1 MKYNFETAPSRRNT
15 DSCKW
20 NVKDNELPLSI
31 ADMDFETAPEIKNA
45 ILMRAENGIYGYTEP
60 MDDWYQAYI
69 SFFKDRYD
77 VTLEKDW
84 MMFSTG
90 VVPTISSTVRKLTKE
105 GDNVVVLSPVYN
117 IFYNSIVNNNR
128 HVLEVELIHDGDDY
142 KIDFDA
148 LEKAFA
154 LDNTS
159 LIIFCNPANPVG
171 RIWNRDE
178 LARLGEL
185 ASRYSVVV
193 LSDEIHGFITRPG
206 TKYIPFFSVNETNKM
221 NSVNCISVTKPFSLA
236 GIQTSLCFVPNK
248 ELFKKVN
255 RQINTDE
262 VAEPNIFACPV
273 TVAALN
279 EGRDWLEQANK
290 VLFENEDYV
299 REYIRK
305 EIPLLSVTPSN
316 ATYLLW
322 IDVRNISSN
331 SKEFTDYLRETTGL
345 ILADGA
351 VYGKG
356 GNGFVR
362 MNVACPRTTLDDALA
377 RLKKGV
383 DSFLSSH
390 NKK

>member
-1 MKYNFETAPSRRNT
+1 MKYDFNTASSRRHT
-15 DSCKW
+15 DSVKW
-20 NVKDNELPLSI
+20 DVKDNELPLSI
-31 ADMDFETAPEIKNA
+31 ADMDIETAPEIKKA
-45 ILMRAENGIYGYTEP
+45 ILKRTESGIYGYTEP

-69 SFFKDRYD
+69 SFFSDRYN
-77 VTLEKDW
+77 VKLEKEW

-90 VVPTISSTVRKLTKE
+90 VVPTISSSVRKLTKE

-128 HVLEVELIHDGDDY
+128 KVLEVELIHDGDDY
-142 KIDFDA
+142 KIDFES

-154 LDNTS
+154 LENTS

-171 RIWNRDE
+171 RIWTKEE
-178 LARLGEL
+178 LAKLGEL
-185 ASRYSVVV
+185 AYRHSVIV

-206 TKYIPFFSVNETNKM
+206 KKYIPFFSINETNKM
-221 NSVNCISVTKPFSLA
+221 NSVNCVSVTKPFNLA
-236 GIQTSLCFVPNK
+236 GIQTSLCFVPNP
-248 ELFKKVN
+248 ELYKKVN

-279 EGRDWLEQANK
+279 EGREWLDQANA
-290 VLFENEDYV
+290 FFYENEDEV
-299 REYIRK
+299 RLFIK
-305 EIPLLSVTPSN
+305 NNIPLLSVTPSD

-322 IDVRNISSN
+322 IDVRKIAEN
-331 SKEFTDYLRETTGL
+331 SKDFVTHLRETTGL

-362 MNVACPRTTLDDALA
+362 MNVACPKAILNDALS
-377 RLKKGV
+377 RLKTGV
-383 DSFLSSH
+383 ESYLTL
-390 NKK
+390 KK

>member
-1 MKYNFETAPSRRNT
+1 MKYDFNTASSRRHT
-15 DSCKW
+15 DSVKW
-20 NVKDNELPLSI
+20 DVKDNELPLSI
-31 ADMDFETAPEIKNA
+31 ADMDIETAPEIKKA
-45 ILMRAENGIYGYTEP
+45 ILNRAESGIYGYTEP

-69 SFFKDRYD
+69 SFFSDRYN
-77 VTLEKDW
+77 VKLEKEW

-90 VVPTISSTVRKLTKE
+90 VVPTISSSVRKLTKE

-128 HVLEVELIHDGDDY
+128 KVLEVELIHDGDDY
-142 KIDFDA
+142 KIDFES

-154 LDNTS
+154 LENTS
-159 LIIFCNPANPVG
+159 LVIFCNPANPVG
-171 RIWNRDE
+171 RIWTKDE
-178 LARLGEL
+178 LAKLGEL
-185 ASRYSVVV
+185 AYRYSVIV

-206 TKYIPFFSVNETNKM
+206 KKYIPFFSVSETNKM
-221 NSVNCISVTKPFSLA
+221 NSVNCVSVTKPFNLA
-236 GIQTSLCFVPNK
+236 GIQTSLCFVPNP
-248 ELFKKVN
+248 ELYKKVN

-279 EGRDWLEQANK
+279 DGRDWLDQANA
-290 VLFENEDYV
+290 FFYENEDEV
-299 REYIRK
+299 RLFLK
-305 EIPLLSVTPSN
+305 NNIPLLSVTPSD

-322 IDVRNISSN
+322 IDVRKIAEN
-331 SKEFTDYLRETTGL
+331 SKDFVTHLRETTGL

-362 MNVACPRTTLDDALA
+362 MNVACPKAILNDALS
-377 RLKKGV
+377 RLKTGV
-383 DSFLSSH
+383 DSYLAL
-390 NKK
+390 KK

>member
-1 MKYNFETAPSRRNT
+1 MKYDFNNASSRRHT
-15 DSCKW
+15 DSVKW
-20 NVKDNELPLSI
+20 DVKDNELPLSI
-31 ADMDFETAPEIKNA
+31 ADMDIETAPEIKKA
-45 ILMRAENGIYGYTEP
+45 ILKRAESGIYGYTEP

-69 SFFKDRYD
+69 SFFSDRYN
-77 VTLEKDW
+77 VKLEKEW

-90 VVPTISSTVRKLTKE
+90 VVPSISSSVRKLTKE

-128 HVLEVELIHDGDDY
+128 NVLEVELIHDGDDY
-142 KIDFDA
+142 KIDFES

-154 LDNTS
+154 LENTS

-171 RIWNRDE
+171 RIWTKEE
-178 LARLGEL
+178 LAKLGEL
-185 ASRYSVVV
+185 AYRHSVIV

-206 TKYIPFFSVNETNKM
+206 KKYIPFFSINETNKM
-221 NSVNCISVTKPFSLA
+221 NSVNCVSVTKPFNLA
-236 GIQTSLCFVPNK
+236 GIQTSLCFVPNP
-248 ELFKKVN
+248 ELYKKVN

-279 EGRDWLEQANK
+279 EGREWLDQANA
-290 VLFENEDYV
+290 FFYENEDEV
-299 REYIRK
+299 RLFIQNN
-305 EIPLLSVTPSN
+305 IPLLSVTPSD

-322 IDVRNISSN
+322 IDVRKIAEN
-331 SKEFTDYLRETTGL
+331 SKDFVTHLRETTGL

-362 MNVACPRTTLDDALA
+362 MNVACPKAILNDALS
-377 RLKKGV
+377 RLKTGV
-383 DSFLSSH
+383 ESYLTL
-390 NKK
+390 KK

>member
-1 MKYNFETAPSRRNT
+1 MKYDFNNASSRRHT
-15 DSCKW
+15 DSVKW
-20 NVKDNELPLSI
+20 DVKDNELPLSI
-31 ADMDFETAPEIKNA
+31 ADMDIETAPEIKKA
-45 ILMRAENGIYGYTEP
+45 ILKRAESGIYGYTEP

-69 SFFKDRYD
+69 SFFSNRYN
-77 VTLEKDW
+77 VKLEKEW

-90 VVPTISSTVRKLTKE
+90 VVPSISSSVRKLTKE

-128 HVLEVELIHDGDDY
+128 NVLEVELIHDGDDY
-142 KIDFDA
+142 KIDFES

-154 LDNTS
+154 LENTS

-171 RIWNRDE
+171 RIWTKEE
-178 LARLGEL
+178 LAKLGEL
-185 ASRYSVVV
+185 AYRHSVIV

-206 TKYIPFFSVNETNKM
+206 KKYIPFFSINETNKM
-221 NSVNCISVTKPFSLA
+221 NSVNCVSVTKPFNLA
-236 GIQTSLCFVPNK
+236 GIQTSLCFVPNP
-248 ELFKKVN
+248 ELYKKVN

-279 EGRDWLEQANK
+279 EGREWLDQANA
-290 VLFENEDYV
+290 FFYENEDDV
-299 REYIRK
+299 RLFIQNN
-305 EIPLLSVTPSN
+305 IPLLSVIPSD

-322 IDVRNISSN
+322 IDVRKIAEN
-331 SKEFTDYLRETTGL
+331 SKDFVTYLRETTGL

-362 MNVACPRTTLDDALA
+362 MNVACPKAILNDALS
-377 RLKKGV
+377 RLKTGV
-383 DSFLSSH
+383 ESYLAL
-390 NKK
+390 KK